1 MFFTFRNCFYSH
13 ENGCLVICSKFES
26 DYVRQ
31 EPLRK
36 RGPFV
41 ENAYADVDERK
52 KNMEIAQTID
62 DTLKQYYS
70 KKGKPVPNWRVNKNP
85 QWWVDYLKE
94 LGIDQ

>member
-1 MFFTFRNCFYSH
+1 MQTLMR
-13 ENGCLVICSKFES
+13 
-26 DYVRQ
+26 
-31 EPLRK
+31 
-36 RGPFV
+36 
-41 ENAYADVDERK
+41 RK

-85 QWWVDYLKE
+85 QWWIDYLKE

>member
-1 MFFTFRNCFYSH
+1 MSDKNLY
-13 ENGCLVICSKFES
+13 ENE
-26 DYVRQ
+26 D
-31 EPLRK
+31 PLWRMHMQTLM
-36 RGPFV
+36 R
-41 ENAYADVDERK
+41 RK

-85 QWWVDYLKE
+85 RWWVDYLKE